1 MNRPQCSGTLNA
13 QTTQCTQSALCDATA
28 HASGS
33 RSDGV
38 QRAWETDG
46 CDVVPL
52 RGLQRQCARAVDARI
67 WCKRSNTLVRDWLW
81 ALQPMLRR
89 PKYLPHRTRRSAV
102 AKIHQSSDHDVK
114 RGPGMDRADA
124 AVLMTCQEHRP
135 RPPGGCTGVLPAA
148 LVGCCGLA
156 TIAAGQ
162 YAHALHVTLGFAIRR
177 YAAVTVDCA
186 LAGVVAGSGQGEVAI
201 EAFQ

>member
-28 HASGS
+28 DASGS

-52 RGLQRQCARAVDARI
+52 RGLQRQCARAVDAWI
-67 WCKRSNTLVRDWLW
+67 WCKRSNTIVRDWLW

-102 AKIHQSSDHDVK
+102 AKIPKSSDHDVK
-114 RGPGMDRADA
+114 RGAGNGSRRRRGAYDMPGAPA
-124 AVLMTCQEHRP
+124 APAGRLHGRFASRFSWLLWPGHDSGRPIRP
-135 RPPGGCTGVLPAA
+135 RVARNAGFRYTAVRRRNGRLRPRRRCSRQRPG
-148 LVGCCGLA
+148 
-156 TIAAGQ
+156 
-162 YAHALHVTLGFAIRR
+162 
-177 YAAVTVDCA
+177 
-186 LAGVVAGSGQGEVAI
+186 
-201 EAFQ
+201 